1 MGGGGSRT
9 VYQET
14 KTPNDYNDA
23 WIRSKFGDL
32 DKEGVQF
39 SNWMAGRQ
47 ANLGREQ
54 QTRDELRAGLSDLRA
69 SQAASAA
76 NIENLQK
83 GSDRMNA
90 DFAGLGGQQQ
100 QQMKDLYNLAQQQG
114 SGVFGVKTGQGMT
127 FTKPRASGTGG
138 LNRKALTSGSLNLA

>member
-100 QQMKDLYNLAQQQG
+100 QQMKDLYNLANQAG
-114 SGVFGVKTGQGMT
+114 SGVSGVQGPQGIT
-127 FTKPRASGTGG
+127 FTKPKTQGTNAFKQGQ
-138 LNRKALTSGSLNLA
+138 LQTGSLNI